1 MIEFKPTDKYAD
13 IFTERYECDDYA
25 CMAHPNGCFFCEH
38 LTDVFWDF
46 THGPYMFFCEQG
58 EEGGK
63 TGLNTNCANL
73 TNYGK
78 RNYSLFWHYM

>member
-38 LTDVFWDF
+38 LTDVFWDY
-46 THGPYMFFCEQG
+46 TCGPYMFICE
-58 EEGGK
+58 
-63 TGLNTNCANL
+63 
-73 TNYGK
+73 
-78 RNYSLFWHYM
+78 

>member
-38 LTDVFWDF
+38 LDDVFWDY
-46 THGPYMFFCEQG
+46 THGPYMFICEQG
-58 EEGGK
+58 EEDMTPK
-63 TGLNTNCANL
+63 GLLGQCQHF
-73 TNYGK
+73 K
-78 RNYSLFWHYM
+78 REEKQN